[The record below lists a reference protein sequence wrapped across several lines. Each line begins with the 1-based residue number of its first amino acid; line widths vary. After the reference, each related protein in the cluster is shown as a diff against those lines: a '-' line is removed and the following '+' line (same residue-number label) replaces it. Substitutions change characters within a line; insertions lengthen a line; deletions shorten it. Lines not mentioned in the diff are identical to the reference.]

1 MCNMRG
7 KQSKARNVQSV
18 VCTVCGEESATTHH
32 ADVQSV
38 YSAKSYDVMRCANC
52 QHFFTWPAPTSPEL
66 DDIYNNRYSY
76 DAHSLIEREKV
87 MRAKNYARF
96 IAGMP
101 GVSSAMEV
109 GCMHGL
115 LLTELE
121 KQKIKA
127 AGVEL
132 DPKAVEHCQKKGL
145 DVVQSSIEDHLK
157 QAGNKHD
164 VIIMSHVIEHIAKPQ
179 EQLTSLHSRMSKNG
193 RLVLITPNSM
203 SKSRRAFGRF
213 WGYWQVPVHI
223 NHFNE
228 SSMRHLLEKSGF
240 KLVETRYYGGDS
252 LFFLSSL
259 ANILGVTSD
268 TQQLSGAKKA
278 LVRMASV
285 VLKPWYHSGKE
296 DMLVVAQ
303 KV

>member
-1 MCNMRG
+1 MRG
-7 KQSKARNVQSV
+7 KQSTTQAV
-18 VCTVCGEESATTHH
+18 VCTVCGQDTTTTHH
-32 ADVQSV
+32 ANVQSV
-38 YSAKSYDVMRCANC
+38 YSAKAYDVMRCANC
-52 QHFFTWPAPTSPEL
+52 QHFFTWPAPTTPEL

-96 IAGMP
+96 IASMP
-101 GVSSAMEV
+101 DVSSAMEV

-121 KQKIKA
+121 KHNIKA
-127 AGVEL
+127 SGVEL
-132 DPKAVEHCQKKGL
+132 DPQAVEHCRQKGL
-145 DVVQSSIEDHLK
+145 DVVQSSIEEHLQ
-157 QAGNKHD
+157 QAGNRHD

-179 EQLTSLHSRMSKNG
+179 EQLASLHERMSKNG

-203 SKSRRAFGRF
+203 AKSRRAFGKF

-240 KLVETRYYGGDS
+240 KLLETRYYGGDS

-259 ANILGVTSD
+259 ANIMGVSNNS
-268 TQQLSGAKKA
+268 QQLSGIKKIF
-278 LVRMASV
+278 VRAASL

-296 DMLVVAQ
+296 DMLIVAQ
-303 KV
+303 KI